1 MSELPSPSAGEDP
14 VVLTPEALA
23 RERCAEI
30 RAGTPPLTGEAAREL
45 AGGVAREW
53 RISAD
58 EIYREFTFKTFN
70 AAFGLATRIALLAE
84 SQGHHPELVVAW
96 GRLVVRL
103 STHSVG
109 GLSRNDFIMAARID
123 RLTGG

>member
-1 MSELPSPSAGEDP
+1 MSEPQAVPIRPA
-14 VVLTPEALA
+14 ALA

-30 RAGTPPLTGEAAREL
+30 PAGTAPL
-45 AGGVAREW
+45 
-53 RISAD
+53 SAD
-58 EIYREFTFKTFN
+58 EAGSLATAVADDWQIDEGTIRREFTFKSFN

-84 SQGHHPELVVAW
+84 AQGHHPEMEVGW

-103 STHSVG
+103 TTHSVH

-123 RLTGG
+123 RLVAS

>member
-1 MSELPSPSAGEDP
+1 MSGTQAVPI
-14 VVLTPEALA
+14 TPESLA

-30 RAGTPPLTGEAAREL
+30 PAGTLPLT
-45 AGGVAREW
+45 
-53 RISAD
+53 AD
-58 EIYREFTFKTFN
+58 ESGSLATAVADDWQIDEGAIRREFTFKSFN

-84 SQGHHPELVVAW
+84 AQGHHPEMEIGW

-103 STHSVG
+103 TTHSVH

-123 RLTGG
+123 RLVAS

>member
-1 MSELPSPSAGEDP
+1 M
-14 VVLTPEALA
+14 TPESLA

-30 RAGTPPLTGEAAREL
+30 RAGTPPLTTEEAGLLGAGVTGE
-45 AGGVAREW
+45 W
-53 RISAD
+53 QID
-58 EIYREFTFKTFN
+58 EGEIRREFAFKTFN

-84 SQGHHPELVVAW
+84 AQGHHPELEVGW

-123 RLTGG
+123 RLAGG